1 MSRSKKTEATELDM
15 TGLLAL
21 KTYERPDKNR
31 TEKNIQNIMRI
42 VRTTNNA
49 PSLLFF
55 PDKNFSWMFAQ
66 PRYGVAA
73 LFILF
78 LGLHLLDRPVSA
90 VPPVTA
96 NLERPEPAAAIA
108 LTETNQLNTARV
120 PGIAPAYTSLAGEAA
135 PLSAYVK

>member
-1 MSRSKKTEATELDM
+1 MSKKTETPDLDIA
-15 TGLLAL
+15 GLLAL
-21 KTYERPDKNR
+21 KTYERPDGGR
-31 TEKNIQNIMRI
+31 CEKNIQNIMRT

-49 PSLLFF
+49 PTLLFF
-55 PDKNFSWMFAQ
+55 PDKSFAWMFAQ

-73 LFILF
+73 LFIIF

-90 VPPVTA
+90 VPPGAA
-96 NLERPEPAAAIA
+96 NLERPEPAAAITLA
-108 LTETNQLNTARV
+108 GTNQLNAAGV